1 VLKNTSH
8 TLAGTALLV
17 ALSAASVVPAI
28 AEPIN
33 APDSNQI
40 LISQLRGH
48 DVYRGDEQM
57 EYPKYVIGTVV
68 GMTGDIIAV
77 KFPEPVKVNDED
89 ITHIN
94 VGGVS
99 VDMGG
104 TGPIFGGKDV
114 IFMIE
119 KDDNGHEHLTYV
131 GAAHPA
137 WILKLIENG
146 YKISA
151 DQHQMNLAT
160 IDWGQTQAVALPP
173 MQAESVPAPQPEVST
188 EPIRG
193 MW

>member
-1 VLKNTSH
+1 M
-8 TLAGTALLV
+8 
-17 ALSAASVVPAI
+17 PAI
-28 AEPIN
+28 AEPTQSPGN
-33 APDSNQI
+33 HQI

-48 DVYRGDEQM
+48 DVYSGDEQM

-68 GMTGDIIAV
+68 GMAGDVISV
-77 KFPEPVKVNDED
+77 KFPEAVKVNDED

-104 TGPIFGGKDV
+104 TGPIVGGKDV
-114 IFMIE
+114 IFMIT
-119 KDDNGHEHLTYV
+119 KDDNGHESLSYV
-131 GAAHPA
+131 GSAHPA

-160 IDWGQTQAVALPP
+160 IDWGQSQAVALPP